1 VPGSASGSSAT
12 SPQAAAGAAALA
24 FTPAGRPVSKLH
36 ATRPWVRSGARTGA
50 TRIVFRLHRRGL
62 VHFILTQIAP
72 RCRRIGTFAVR
83 AHPGLNSFRLPGR
96 FHGRPLPPGT
106 YVLSGTVVGRPILGV
121 TIVVTTKRPTA
132 TEVARARARNVCGGR
147 LAFRLVTIVQPPGM
161 QGPVGTRTEGASR
174 SAPSSVQVAAT
185 SVPRGGDV
193 LGTQFS
199 TPAGGRDVARMLLL
213 AAAALA
219 IALLGMAALPSS
231 LLANPRLALLVEHR
245 RVELA
250 LAGCGTLLGAVV
262 AYLTGTG

>member
-1 VPGSASGSSAT
+1 
-12 SPQAAAGAAALA
+12 
-24 FTPAGRPVSKLH
+24 
-36 ATRPWVRSGARTGA
+36 
-50 TRIVFRLHRRGL
+50 
-62 VHFILTQIAP
+62 
-72 RCRRIGTFAVR
+72 
-83 AHPGLNSFRLPGR
+83 
-96 FHGRPLPPGT
+96 
-106 YVLSGTVVGRPILGV
+106 
-121 TIVVTTKRPTA
+121 
-132 TEVARARARNVCGGR
+132 
-147 LAFRLVTIVQPPGM
+147 M
-161 QGPVGTRTEGASR
+161 
-174 SAPSSVQVAAT
+174 
-185 SVPRGGDV
+185 